1 MGRRRTGEMPRV
13 VVVKPHGHA
22 GVRIGGKA
30 YWLGKCPDGKPT
42 PAPDGGAVLC
52 GRLGYAS
59 ATAQGWS
66 VRRAA
71 TALKTGVDA
80 GVDTWVQVRALR
92 EKTLLFLGLMSAV
105 GSRVWTNAPGRNYD
119 VTKPLPENIA
129 AEDS

>member
-1 MGRRRTGEMPRV
+1 MPRV
-13 VVVKPHGHA
+13 FVVKPHGHA
-22 GVRIGGKA
+22 RVRIGGKA
-30 YWLGKCPDGKPT
+30 YLLGKCPDGKPT

-71 TALKTGVDA
+71 TALKNGVDA

-119 VTKPLPENIA
+119 VTKPLPENIV